1 MANKT
6 TNSAIDLLHEYCDKQ
21 IDLLG
26 DFVADMYNTIN
37 KTIIW
42 VFVLTLLAS
51 FGMSTILT
59 HEVVQLKN
67 RVQTIE
73 QTWSE

>member
-6 TNSAIDLLHEYCDKQ
+6 TNSAIDLLHKYCDKQ

-26 DFVADMYNTIN
+26 DFVLDMYNTIH
-37 KTIIW
+37 KTIVW
-42 VFVLTLLAS
+42 VFVITLLAS
-51 FGMSTILT
+51 LGMSAILA
-59 HEVVQLKN
+59 HEVVQLQN

>member
-1 MANKT
+1 MAHKT
-6 TNSAIDLLHEYCDKQ
+6 TTSAIDLLRKHCDKQ
-21 IDLLG
+21 IDLLT
-26 DFVADMYNTIN
+26 DLVADVYHAIN
-37 KTIIW
+37 KTITW
-42 VFVLTLLAS
+42 GFVITLLAS
-51 FGMSTILT
+51 FGMSVILA

>member
-1 MANKT
+1 MVNKT
-6 TNSAIDLLHEYCDKQ
+6 TNSSIDLLHEYCDKQ

-26 DFVADMYNTIN
+26 DFVVEVYDTIH

-42 VFVLTLLAS
+42 AFVITLLAS
-51 FGMSTILT
+51 LGMSAILT

>member
-6 TNSAIDLLHEYCDKQ
+6 TNSAIDLLHKYCDEQ

-26 DFVADMYNTIN
+26 DFVADMYNTIH

-42 VFVLTLLAS
+42 VFVITLLAS
-51 FGMSTILT
+51 FGMSAILA